1 MGPIRYQSGPDK
13 TPKGTYLVFDI
24 VVIAAKDY
32 FVNYQHGWILI
43 ERYFLNDCRLRA
55 IVH

>member
-24 VVIAAKDY
+24 VAIAAKDY